1 MASKASDP
9 RIIVALDFP
18 GRVAAEEFA
27 ARLDPEHCRLKVGKE
42 LFTAAGP
49 DLVVRLVQRGF
60 DVFLDLK
67 FHDIPQTVA
76 RACRAAAA
84 LGVWMINVHAS
95 GGRRMLEEARAAVD
109 RAPQRPLL
117 IGVTVLTSLGDADLA
132 EIGVNAPAAE
142 QALRLA
148 RLGERCG
155 LDGVVCSAREA
166 QAIRAET
173 GSEFILV
180 TPGIR
185 PHGAPPDDQR
195 RVTTAAEA
203 VAAGAD
209 YLVVGRPVT
218 DAVDPLGAL
227 LDLEREARSAAG
239 ATQTS
244 GARGRADRR

>member
-9 RIIVALDFP
+9 RIIVALDFA

-27 ARLDPEHCRLKVGKE
+27 ARLDPERCRLKVGSE

-76 RACRAAAA
+76 RACRAASA

-95 GGRRMLEEARAAVD
+95 GGRKMLEAARDAIPL
-109 RAPQRPLL
+109 APQSPLL
-117 IGVTVLTSLGDADLA
+117 IGVTVLTSLDDRDLP
-132 EIGVNAPAAE
+132 ETGVSAAASD

-148 RLGERCG
+148 RLADDCG

-166 QAIRAET
+166 ATVRAET
-173 GSEFILV
+173 GEEFVLV

-185 PHGAPPDDQR
+185 PAGAPAGDQR
-195 RVTTAAEA
+195 RVATAAEA
-203 VAAGAD
+203 IAAGSD
-209 YLVVGRPVT
+209 FLVVGRPVT
-218 DAVDPLGAL
+218 EAVDAPAVLRE
-227 LDLEREARSAAG
+227 LEREAQQAVQARAG
-239 ATQTS
+239 
-244 GARGRADRR
+244 RGRADRR

>member
-27 ARLDPEHCRLKVGKE
+27 ARLDPALCRLKVGKE

-67 FHDIPQTVA
+67 FHDIPQTAA

-95 GGRRMLEEARAAVD
+95 GGRRMLEAVREAVPATAQ
-109 RAPQRPLL
+109 APHL

-132 EIGVNAPAAE
+132 EIGIAAPAAD

-148 RLGERCG
+148 HLVDDCG

-166 QAIRAET
+166 RAIRAAT
-173 GSEFILV
+173 GGDFMLV

-185 PHGAPPDDQR
+185 QAGAPPDDQR
-195 RVTTAAEA
+195 RTASAAEA
-203 VAAGAD
+203 IAAGSD
-209 YLVVGRPVT
+209 FLVVGRPVT
-218 DAVDPLGAL
+218 EAVDPIAAL
-227 LDLEREARSAAG
+227 RELQREAQG
-239 ATQTS
+239 AVATRD
-244 GARGRADRR
+244 ARGRADRR

>member
-27 ARLDPEHCRLKVGKE
+27 ARLDPGHCRLKVGKE

-67 FHDIPQTVA
+67 FHDIPQTAA

-84 LGVWMINVHAS
+84 LGVWMMNVHVS
-95 GGRRMLEEARAAVD
+95 GGRRMLDAVREAIPPTPQ
-109 RAPQRPLL
+109 APVL
-117 IGVTVLTSLGDADLA
+117 IGVTVLTSLGDPDLA
-132 EIGVNAPAAE
+132 ELGIGAPAAE
-142 QALRLA
+142 QALRLS
-148 RLGERCG
+148 RLAQVCG

-166 QAIRAET
+166 PAIRAAAGT
-173 GSEFILV
+173 DFVLV

-185 PHGAPPDDQR
+185 AAGAPADDQR
-195 RVTTAAEA
+195 RVATAGEA
-203 VAAGAD
+203 IAAGSD
-209 YLVVGRPVT
+209 FLVVGRPVT
-218 DAVDPLGAL
+218 EAVDPIAAVRE
-227 LDLEREARSAAG
+227 LEREVRESARAP
-239 ATQTS
+239 
-244 GARGRADRR
+244 GARTRADRR

>member
-27 ARLDPEHCRLKVGKE
+27 ARLDPVHCRLKVGKE

-60 DVFLDLK
+60 GVFLDLK
-67 FHDIPQTVA
+67 FHDIPQTAA

-84 LGVWMINVHAS
+84 LGVWMVNVHVS
-95 GGRRMLEEARAAVD
+95 GGRRMLEEAREAVA
-109 RAPQRPLL
+109 RSPQPPLL
-117 IGVTVLTSLGDADLA
+117 VGVTVLTSLADADLA
-132 EIGVNAPAAE
+132 EIGVQAAVADH
-142 QALRLA
+142 ALRLA
-148 RLGERCG
+148 RLADSCG

-166 QAIRAET
+166 RAIRAEA
-173 GSEFILV
+173 GAGFILV

-185 PHGAPPDDQR
+185 PAGAATDDQR
-195 RVTTAAEA
+195 RVTTAGEA
-203 VAAGAD
+203 IAAGSD

-218 DAVDPLGAL
+218 EAVEPLAAL
-227 LDLEREARSAAG
+227 LELEREAQDALRA
-239 ATQTS
+239 Q